1 MDINEKKSGI
11 FRWLVS
17 ISEYISVCIL
27 NVVSLIYGLAD
38 LLVHIGLGVIELR
51 GLLGLGG
58 GLHSTVCRYSH
69 CSCWSPH
76 HCPCSHVLCMSFV
89 YVHMRIK
96 KATLCSIKAS

>member
-17 ISEYISVCIL
+17 INEYISVCIL

-58 GLHSTVCRYSH
+58 GLHSTVCK
-69 CSCWSPH
+69 P
-76 HCPCSHVLCMSFV
+76 PVIVLV
-89 YVHMRIK
+89 GLLITAHVHMYFACLLSMCI
-96 KATLCSIKAS
+96 